1 MNKQINI
8 NTKIIGDINHEPVKR
23 AVCALKRDINN
34 TCKETDEPGLTIKL
48 NRYASTQNLK
58 LQENQKLREDLNIT
72 QNHNGQIPTADSCAE
87 EMFTIRRTADEITV
101 TSQGDLGLIYGIYH
115 ISRSFLNV
123 QNFWFWNEQELLKEN
138 EHIVPD
144 DYYYESKPA
153 KVRFRGWFINDEVLF
168 DGWREIIAAHN
179 SLERIS
185 GEEISEEPAFDNA
198 PETLPWEMA
207 FEALLRCGGNM
218 TIPGT
223 DHNSHKYKELAN
235 SYGLWITHHHAEPLG
250 AQMFA
255 RAYPDLEASFDKHP
269 DLFRKLWKQA
279 IEDQKDCH
287 VIWNLGFRGQ
297 GDRPFWADDPTY
309 DTPQA
314 RGKLM
319 SDLILEQY
327 KLVKEADECAVC
339 CTNLYGETM
348 ELYRDGY
355 LTFPEDVIKIWADN
369 GFGKMVSRRQNNH
382 NPRVYALPKDG
393 DNSAHGIYYH
403 ASFYDLQAAAM
414 MTMLPNS
421 AEFVVKELADV
432 YSHNVNDFWIINCSN
447 VKPHT
452 YYLDLIAEMWN
463 QECSGFESTNIVNE
477 NNVHIA
483 RIPQKEEQKD
493 DIHSFVQRHL
503 DSYVGAYYGKDL
515 PADLLDEIK
524 KAYILWPLY
533 APKYGPHDD
542 DHAGEQFANHGAR
555 ILACGF
561 ISNFNKQN
569 PEATKSL
576 HELDWICKS
585 DMLLKQVR
593 WHEEKYSKALAGYTE
608 YLAICNKVN
617 EKLATA
623 EKAQTSESIG
633 AADIFSDNLICQV
646 EYLYYSYLGAVH
658 ICRAILACL
667 DGKRESGRF
676 IDVLEEG
683 QNGEAIDYLS
693 AFYEAGLAEKAFFE
707 GYETMR
713 SHEHGIWKGF
723 YENDCEADIRQS
735 GYVAKDLMSYLR
747 VLGDGPHFYKW
758 QRKFQKESGGEKV
771 HLILRIKEHLTD
783 EDLWNLMKAADLRY

>member
-1 MNKQINI
+1 MMKQINI
-8 NTKIIGDINHEPVKR
+8 NTEITGDMSHEPVQR
-23 AVCALKRDINN
+23 TVCALRRDIIN
-34 TCKETDEPGLTIKL
+34 TCLETGEMGLTIRLSRFEDTKD
-48 NRYASTQNLK
+48 QNNS
-58 LQENQKLREDLNIT
+58 ESATYDCT
-72 QNHNGQIPTADSCAE
+72 S
-87 EMFTIRRTADEITV
+87 EMFTVKRAADELV
-101 TSQGDLGLIYGIYH
+101 VSAQGDLGLIYGIYH
-115 ISRSFLNV
+115 ISRKFLNV
-123 QNFWFWNEQELLKEN
+123 QNFWFWNEQELVKEK
-138 EHIVPD
+138 EHMVPE
-144 DYYYESKPA
+144 DYHYESEPA

-168 DGWREIIAAHN
+168 DGWRAHV
-179 SLERIS
+179 
-185 GEEISEEPAFDNA
+185 SEDF
-198 PETLPWEMA
+198 PWEMA

-223 DHNSHKYKELAN
+223 DHNSHRYKNLAS

-269 DLFRKLWKQA
+269 DLFRGLWKQA
-279 IEDQKDCH
+279 IEDQKDCK

-297 GDRPFWADDPTY
+297 GDRPFWADDQTY
-309 DTPQA
+309 DTPKA

-327 KLVKEADECAVC
+327 KLVKEADEGAVC

-421 AEFVVKELADV
+421 AGFVVKELSNV
-432 YSHNVNDFWIINCSN
+432 YAHNVNDFWIINCSN

-463 QECSGFESTNIVNE
+463 CKDMDDYVQQNKYVGQNKY
-477 NNVHIA
+477 VH
-483 RIPQKEEQKD
+483 QKD
-493 DIHSFVQRHL
+493 YAQQSDFAQRHL
-503 DSYVGAYYGKDL
+503 DSYVQAYYGKELSPDL
-515 PADLLDEIK
+515 HAEIK
-524 KAYILWPLY
+524 EAYAAWPKY
-533 APKYGPHDD
+533 APEYGPNDD

-555 ILACGF
+555 ILTCGF
-561 ISNFNKQN
+561 ISNFNRQN

-585 DMLLKQVR
+585 DTLLEQAR
-593 WHEEKYSKALAGYTE
+593 WYEEIYNKALTGYSE
-608 YLAICNKVN
+608 YLEICNNIK
-617 EKLATA
+617 EKLSTA
-623 EKAQTSESIG
+623 EKISISEVFES
-633 AADIFSDNLICQV
+633 NLLCQV
-646 EYLYYSYLGAVH
+646 EYLYYSYLGALH

-667 DGKRESGRF
+667 DGKRESGRS
-676 IDVLEEG
+676 IDVLEEE
-683 QNGEAIDYLS
+683 QNGKAIDYIS
-693 AFYEAGLAEKAFFE
+693 AFYEAGLAAKAFFE
-707 GYETMR
+707 GYEKMR
-713 SHEHGIWKGF
+713 SHEHGIWEGF

-771 HLILRIKEHLTD
+771 HLILRVKAHLTD
-783 EDLWNLMKAADLRY
+783 EELWNLISEI

>member
-1 MNKQINI
+1 MQINI
-8 NTKIIGDINHEPVKR
+8 NTQITGDIKETPVQK
-23 AVCALKRDINN
+23 AVEALKRDIKN
-34 TCKETDEPGLTIKL
+34 TGSECAEPGLEIKL
-48 NRYASTQNLK
+48 VLTNPNLVANNAASET
-58 LQENQKLREDLNIT
+58 
-72 QNHNGQIPTADSCAE
+72 
-87 EMFTIRRTADEITV
+87 FTIDRSPGELTIT
-101 TSQGDLGLIYGIYH
+101 SGSSLGLIYGIYH
-115 ISRSFLNV
+115 ISRIFLNV
-123 QNFWFWNEQELLKEN
+123 QPFWFWNEQEFVKER
-138 EHIVPD
+138 EHEVPK
-144 DYYYESKPA
+144 DYHYESRPA

-168 DGWREIIAAHN
+168 DGWREKV
-179 SLERIS
+179 
-185 GEEISEEPAFDNA
+185 GENF
-198 PETLPWEMA
+198 PWEMA

-223 DHNSHKYKELAN
+223 DHNSHKYKKLAN

-432 YSHNVNDFWIINCSN
+432 YAHNVNDFWIINCSN

-452 YYLDLIAEMWN
+452 YYLDLIAAMWN
-463 QECSGFESTNIVNE
+463 QECSGFEATNIVNE

-483 RIPQKEEQKD
+483 RIPQKEEQKV

-561 ISNFNKQN
+561 IGNFNRQN

-585 DMLLKQVR
+585 DMLLEQVR
-593 WHEEKYSKALAGYTE
+593 WHEEKYSKALAGYAE
-608 YLAICNKVN
+608 YLETCNKVK
-617 EKLATA
+617 EKLSSLDKGQASKEDNAIGKDQTSGYMSTA
-623 EKAQTSESIG
+623 EV
-633 AADIFSDNLICQV
+633 FSDNLICQV